1 MNDIFDFDKPRDKYA
16 VMGNPITHS
25 KSPRIHSLFA
35 EQTGEAVDYTAIQ
48 VDPGGFEQAVAHFI
62 ATGGKGLN
70 ITVPFKQE
78 AWQLVDTRSNRA
90 ERAGAV
96 NTIKIE
102 ADTLFGDNT
111 DGIGLVNDLVRNNA
125 IMLKGKRILL
135 MGAGGA
141 ARGVLAPLLEQQPA
155 QLVIANRT
163 ASRARDLAKEFSDL
177 GEVQGCG
184 YDASLEELQFDVLI
198 NATAASLQGELP
210 PLPDSIVADGGAC
223 YDMMYG
229 AQPTTFM
236 SWATQQRAA
245 KVLDGLGMLVEQ
257 AAESFDVWRGVHPET
272 QAVIEAL
279 RQELQQT

>member
-1 MNDIFDFDKPRDKYA
+1 MSDIFDFDKPRDKYA

-70 ITVPFKQE
+70 VTVPFKRE

-102 ADTLFGDNT
+102 SEQLFGDNT

-177 GEVQGCG
+177 GAVQGCG
-184 YDASLEELQFDVLI
+184 YDAALEKLQFDVII

-210 PLPDSIVADGGAC
+210 PLPDAIVADGGAC

-229 AQPTTFM
+229 AQPTAFM
-236 SWATQQRAA
+236 NWATQQGAA

-257 AAESFDVWRGVHPET
+257 AAESFDVWRGVHPDT
-272 QAVIEAL
+272 QSVIEAL
-279 RQELQQT
+279 RQELQQA